1 MMGTSALIDR
11 CTDQATN
18 APRRA
23 LRPSPTLHTARVH
36 GCRLC
41 RRPRWRMHKPPE
53 RRGAA
58 AMSCP
63 EHGTLRV
70 GPMVAQAELLG
81 VRVERSSKP
90 VSAFADDSGLPI
102 PEEGRAASGVAVRW
116 HQYVDTLPDSTTLL
130 IERGRRLDSALAAAD
145 DPRRARVRPSGCG
158 WAKWL
163 RPQRPGVAACEPL
176 RVGRSRRPRALRRQA
191 DPPPPLA
198 PWPRSGPV
206 LCGAALGGTA

>member
-1 MMGTSALIDR
+1 MSLRWERVCVGMVSWQREGGMMGTSALIDR
-11 CTDQATN
+11 CADQATN

-23 LRPSPTLHTARVH
+23 LRPSPTHRTARVH

-58 AMSCP
+58 AMSCR
-63 EHGTLRV
+63 EHGTAAC

-90 VSAFADDSGLPI
+90 VSAFADDSGPPI

-130 IERGRRLDSALAAAD
+130 IERGS
-145 DPRRARVRPSGCG
+145 PRGF
-158 WAKWL
+158 
-163 RPQRPGVAACEPL
+163 
-176 RVGRSRRPRALRRQA
+176 RVGRGRRP
-191 DPPPPLA
+191 PPCARPPE
-198 PWPRSGPV
+198 WPRQGEAV
-206 LCGAALGGTA
+206 EATAPGRGRL